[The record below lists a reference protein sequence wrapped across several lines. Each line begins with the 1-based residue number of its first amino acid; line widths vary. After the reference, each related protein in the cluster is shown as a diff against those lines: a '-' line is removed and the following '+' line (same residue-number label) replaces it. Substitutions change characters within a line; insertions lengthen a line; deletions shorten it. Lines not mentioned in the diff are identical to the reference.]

1 MLYFVTDNCIC
12 ITNEQ
17 DAIIR
22 TKALEKCYSLPGYKD
37 LSLDN
42 KNKIYDRIIKEL
54 TEV

>member
-17 DAIIR
+17 DAITR

-37 LSLDN
+37 LSLDD
-42 KNKIYDRIIKEL
+42 KNKIYDTVIKEL
-54 TEV
+54 QEV